1 MSKTAATASAVKGK
15 EAGEPRKSQML
26 AGIGDQIYRKGCST
40 FRSLSFTVPVTIFLA
55 THIGTN
61 WPS

>member
-26 AGIGDQIYRKGCST
+26 AGIGAQIYRKGCST

-55 THIGTN
+55 THIGTT